1 MQKKNKTKVMWQIIY
16 KEVGKSSQTEQKIE
30 LNSVIGK
37 ITNLR
42 NVTEML
48 NSFFQE
54 LQMNL

>member
-1 MQKKNKTKVMWQIIY
+1 MWQIIY

-37 ITNLR
+37 ITNSR